1 MSLPIPSSPRA
12 RGATRIL
19 TSYYLT
25 NGLSAALGF
34 FLISTLVRFWL
45 GPIAAAAASVG
56 IIVCIPPDTAAPV
69 RRKIGQLLPAPLLGL
84 PLYAGVL
91 LVHTSPWAMGLLLAA
106 SSFMAFLGGAWGK
119 RGLPIVVSL
128 MFAVLF
134 AMASTARGTSE
145 SAFQGSLHFALGAG
159 LYLVWSVLANA
170 RLNPR
175 YRVQILA
182 DSLLTLGALMR
193 LQAQQYQPI
202 DAADATSPT
211 PLVGQVLRQQAQLT
225 DQLQS
230 ARDLLLESPN
240 TPRRQ
245 QLASML
251 MMVLE
256 VRDQLLASELDL
268 DALRDQPGQHAV
280 LDELHRI
287 MNHLAAQVSDLADA
301 LLTGNPCPPF
311 VNRRDALDALKRGH
325 PGEQSPSAEEAPLP
339 LVQGLANRMGH
350 VNDEIARLVA
360 LARNE
365 REPDLDAVRVAWQMF
380 VSPTTWSW
388 KPLLA
393 SWRWNAPPL
402 RHAIRATLA
411 ITSAYVT
418 SLFLPWTAHD
428 YWILL
433 TIVVVLRGS
442 LAQTLE
448 RRNSRVGGTLIG
460 CVVTGALLA
469 LHPSTLLQTLVI
481 ALAQALAHA
490 FSIRRYLVAAV
501 AATIMGLLQAHLI
514 NVGASPV
521 FDVVERIADTLL
533 GVAFAWVFSYFL
545 PSWERHLVPT
555 LVRRTLE
562 AQAKHARV
570 ALSLGQLKA
579 VDNEPEI
586 AWRLARKEVYDSL
599 SALVQASQRALS
611 EPRAVR
617 PPLEPLG
624 RLLTHGYQLVAQ
636 LTSVKTM
643 LATHRG
649 RLQPQALYQPL
660 EATAQDIDA
669 TLIQPG
675 AAAPSQSPT
684 PSAGNAWALPHVD
697 VDLHPWALRRL
708 NLAQDLA
715 RRMRQDADAVL
726 QKPVD

>member
-1 MSLPIPSSPRA
+1 MPLPLPTSARA
-12 RGATRIL
+12 RGAIRIL

-34 FLISTLVRFWL
+34 FLISTLVHVWL
-45 GPIAAAAASVG
+45 GPTAAAAASVG
-56 IIVCIPPDTAAPV
+56 IIVCIPPDTASPV

-84 PLYAGVL
+84 PLYTGVL
-91 LVHTSPWAMGLLLAA
+91 LVHTSPWAMGLLLAV

-119 RGLPIVVSL
+119 RGLPFVVSL

-134 AMASTARGTSE
+134 AMASTSRGTSE
-145 SAFQGSLHFALGAG
+145 TALQGSLHFALGAG
-159 LYLVWSVLANA
+159 LYLLWSVSANA

-182 DSLLTLGALMR
+182 DTLHTLGSLMR
-193 LQAQQYQPI
+193 LQAQQYGPV
-202 DAADATSPT
+202 DEADATSST

-240 TPRRQ
+240 TARRQ

-268 DALRDQPGQHAV
+268 DALRDQPGHQNV
-280 LDELHRI
+280 LDELHRV
-287 MNHLAAQVSDLADA
+287 MAHLAVQVGDLADA

-311 VNRRDALDALKRGH
+311 VNWREALDTLKRGH
-325 PGEQSPSAEEAPLP
+325 PGEQPPSEAEAPSP

-365 REPDLDAVRVAWQMF
+365 REPDLEAVRVAWQMF

-388 KPLLA
+388 KPLFA
-393 SWRWNAPPL
+393 SWRWNAPTL

-460 CVVTGALLA
+460 CVITGALLA
-469 LHPSTLLQTLVI
+469 LHPSPLLLTVVI
-481 ALAQALAHA
+481 ALAQAVAHA

-514 NVGASPV
+514 NAGTSPV
-521 FDVVERIADTLL
+521 FDVVERVADTLL
-533 GVAFAWVFSYFL
+533 GVAFAWLFSYFL

-555 LVRRTLE
+555 WYAAPWRPRPSTPRR
-562 AQAKHARV
+562 RC
-570 ALSLGQLKA
+570 
-579 VDNEPEI
+579 
-586 AWRLARKEVYDSL
+586 
-599 SALVQASQRALS
+599 
-611 EPRAVR
+611 
-617 PPLEPLG
+617 
-624 RLLTHGYQLVAQ
+624 HGVSSRRWT
-636 LTSVKTM
+636 TSPKS
-643 LATHRG
+643 
-649 RLQPQALYQPL
+649 
-660 EATAQDIDA
+660 
-669 TLIQPG
+669 PG
-675 AAAPSQSPT
+675 AWHAKRCMTACRPWCRRRSGRCRSREPCDHRWSLWAAC
-684 PSAGNAWALPHVD
+684 
-697 VDLHPWALRRL
+697 
-708 NLAQDLA
+708 
-715 RRMRQDADAVL
+715 
-726 QKPVD
+726 